1 MSTAANGNGRLAG
14 KVVLMSGT
22 AGGLGRVA
30 AEIFAREGARLVTC
44 DVDGEGDA
52 RTAETIGGQGG
63 EILSAGSLDLADPE
77 QAREW
82 VHRGVEKFGGV
93 DVLYN
98 NAGTPR
104 FGGIDQMSPEDWSFT
119 LRNELELIWF
129 SCQAAWPAL
138 VSRGGGAIVNVGS
151 IAAHVG
157 MRGNPAGAHVAAKGA
172 VSALTRQLAAE
183 GAGVNIR
190 VNCFSPAIIDGP
202 AARAL
207 LDRGEDNPLASLV
220 SHSAFGRL
228 TTPQEAVY
236 PGLFL
241 ASDEA
246 SAITGVDLL
255 VDAGASILL

>member
-1 MSTAANGNGRLAG
+1 MTASNGEGRLAG

-30 AEIFAREGARLVTC
+30 AEIFSREGARLVTC
-44 DVDGEGDA
+44 DLDGEGDE
-52 RTAETIGGQGG
+52 RTAQAVRDQGG
-63 EILSAGSLDLADPE
+63 EILSTSPLDLAEPE

-82 VHRGVEKFGGV
+82 VRRGAEQFGGI
-93 DVLYN
+93 DILYN

-138 VSRGGGAIVNVGS
+138 VARGGGAIVNVGS

-172 VSALTRQLAAE
+172 VTALTRQLAAE
-183 GAGVNIR
+183 GAAVNIR
-190 VNCFSPAIIDGP
+190 VNCFSPAVVDGP
-202 AARAL
+202 AARVL
-207 LDRGEDNPLASLV
+207 LDMGEDSPLASLI
-220 SHSAFGRL
+220 SHNAFGRL
-228 TTPQEAVY
+228 TTPEEAVY

-255 VDAGASILL
+255 VDGGASVLL